1 MSTRRRLLAIAAIA
15 IVAFG
20 WWYGQG
26 IVPRLSNHRGYQ
38 LIAVDDRV
46 SEAAA
51 AAYAPVRP
59 RRVFLVLVDGL
70 RADVAATLGSV
81 QKLRAAGVCRRTHV
95 SLPTVSRPVYALVST
110 GVEQDRSGARN
121 NDESSPLAAESIWQ
135 VARAAGRRVAG
146 VSVLTWWRELWPDGF
161 DRYEKLAPEDD
172 LFARAA
178 RADEDLVLV
187 HPAYVDEAGHEH
199 GGASRQ
205 YHEAAVRADRELGE
219 LLAQVDFS
227 RDVVLV
233 TADHGHSDAGGHGG
247 DAPEVA
253 TTLTCYAGPG
263 VVRRE
268 GGPLVDMQERSIGP
282 LVAVL
287 AGLRFPRHMRP
298 GLGDAVWDDLA
309 AGLPAAY
316 VAERRAAEG
325 RFAAASA
332 SLPQVYR
339 SARRLQHLRGG
350 AVLLAAALAFAFVA
364 RRRGLDA
371 RASAA
376 LAAWLLGVVALHIAV
391 YVVVRGSF
399 DMTSINQRAGWIRAS
414 MLLGVGV
421 GALGLLVPRRV
432 FRTRPRTGL
441 VADQLTLAMLGVA
454 GAAAHAAAYGWVFGF
469 PLPGAYLLFFPFFA
483 AAYIIAHGVVALL
496 AAAWPRGD

>member
-1 MSTRRRLLAIAAIA
+1 VSTRRRLLAIAAIA

-199 GGASRQ
+199 GGASR
-205 YHEAAVRADRELGE
+205 V
-219 LLAQVDFS
+219 F
-227 RDVVLV
+227 
-233 TADHGHSDAGGHGG
+233 
-247 DAPEVA
+247 
-253 TTLTCYAGPG
+253 
-263 VVRRE
+263 RR
-268 GGPLVDMQERSIGP
+268 
-282 LVAVL
+282 
-287 AGLRFPRHMRP
+287 
-298 GLGDAVWDDLA
+298 
-309 AGLPAAY
+309 
-316 VAERRAAEG
+316 
-325 RFAAASA
+325 
-332 SLPQVYR
+332 
-339 SARRLQHLRGG
+339 LRGG
-350 AVLLAAALAFAFVA
+350 DPAQCVVGRHITGVFDRLIRIRKQEDQAADDKEKESGDAGVDVVKDRERQEERNEDEPGQCQAVSEIHRWEA
-364 RRRGLDA
+364 RCHGLRPLSCSSETRRFQRGG
-371 RASAA
+371 R
-376 LAAWLLGVVALHIAV
+376 WLCGPGPQ
-391 YVVVRGSF
+391 RGRSSSKSGCWWPERCLRKF
-399 DMTSINQRAGWIRAS
+399 GGPFS
-414 MLLGVGV
+414 
-421 GALGLLVPRRV
+421 
-432 FRTRPRTGL
+432 
-441 VADQLTLAMLGVA
+441 LTQKAKCS
-454 GAAAHAAAYGWVFGF
+454 
-469 PLPGAYLLFFPFFA
+469 
-483 AAYIIAHGVVALL
+483 
-496 AAAWPRGD
+496 